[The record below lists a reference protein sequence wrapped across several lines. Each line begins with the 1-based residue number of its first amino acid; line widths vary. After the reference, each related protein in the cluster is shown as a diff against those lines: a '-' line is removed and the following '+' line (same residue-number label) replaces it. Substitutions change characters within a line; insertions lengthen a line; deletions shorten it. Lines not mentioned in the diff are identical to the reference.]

1 MELTITKVPDGIIHG
16 KHDVA
21 SSTSGSKHSVE
32 VLFAIKLTKF
42 CEAGSIKFNF
52 AHLTFETIFMKG
64 AISDP
69 EYDLVVYR
77 GPTLGTLRHPVAVRP
92 YSGPCLT
99 ILSCVSPR
107 WPSGPGPWLPPLT
120 RRMDQS
126 QASAIHWRHTI
137 GPWCLC
143 LTWGLYLTIDIINHS
158 LYTAFYSQPVVCFQ
172 LLTIYTR

>member
-1 MELTITKVPDGIIHG
+1 MVQPHLHPLVKTQMTFGTVEAVHMKLTTTKVPDGIIHG
-16 KHDVA
+16 EHNVT

-32 VLFAIKLTKF
+32 VFFAVKLTKF

-64 AISDP
+64 AISYP
-69 EYDLVVYR
+69 EHDLVVYR

-107 WPSGPGPWLPPLT
+107 LVRARAVTAATHTQDGPITGLRHPL
-120 RRMDQS
+120 
-126 QASAIHWRHTI
+126 AAHHW
-137 GPWCLC
+137 
-143 LTWGLYLTIDIINHS
+143 S
-158 LYTAFYSQPVVCFQ
+158 LVPVPD
-172 LLTIYTR
+172 LGSILDY